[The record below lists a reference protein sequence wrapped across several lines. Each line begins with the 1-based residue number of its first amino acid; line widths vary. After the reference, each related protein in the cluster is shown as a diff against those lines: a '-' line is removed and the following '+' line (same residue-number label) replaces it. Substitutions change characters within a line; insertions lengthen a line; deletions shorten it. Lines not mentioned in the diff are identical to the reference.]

1 MHRDFK
7 TENILLTSD
16 GIVKIADFGLSRKLA
31 DPDGVLKQENFTPNM
46 CTQWYRAPEILLGDR
61 HYNASIDM
69 WSIACIFGEFWQ
81 RHPILRGENE
91 LQQIKVISQMCGSL
105 TPETWPNIVN
115 LRFYQKIQNLPN
127 NVRRARSF
135 LKNKVPFVK
144 DNHANDFFDKMLQ
157 CDPDKRLTARQALS
171 DQFFFKHPLPF
182 QSLHKFLERNNTL
195 KFAK

>member
-61 HYNASIDM
+61 HYNSSIDM
-69 WSIACIFGEFWQ
+69 WSIACILGEFWQ

-91 LQQIKVISQMCGSL
+91 LHQIKVISQMCGSL

-127 NVRRARSF
+127 NIRRARSF
-135 LKNKVPFVK
+135 LKNKVPFVE

-171 DQFFFKHPLPF
+171 NSFFFKDPLPF
-182 QSLHKFLERNNTL
+182 QSLHKFMERNNIL